1 VAEVA
6 EVASRTAA
14 PAGSVAVSDG
24 TDITGSANLTWDD
37 VGNSLGLAAAEN
49 GGGTIEAIG
58 VGGQLFIRAHA
69 GDATHVGGEVS
80 ITSGASNGYNG
91 GSISV
96 KTGDDTGGGDA
107 GGIVIETGF
116 ATDGASGDIDIR
128 VDPNDLSGT
137 GGNVLIQAG
146 TGQTG
151 SGGDVFISA
160 GSAVTSGTNGSV
172 QILDGSGHSIEMNP
186 SGMFLLG
193 GVVILDSLPTADP
206 VNAGPG
212 VERHR
217 HAEGERRIDA
227 VQVQEASRLHVR
239 QPSPH
244 SSALRQ
250 GVWQEAPDQGP
261 ADQGQEEQ
269 AQVVRPQKLVIAGQQ
284 YEVRWVSDPTSGLAR
299 HANPNQVGHTDSD
312 IGVMAVRTHDTTPTQ
327 ERDTLLHE
335 VIHACL
341 ELTYLDASLDHFKTK
356 EAAERIVSVLS
367 THLLDTLRRN
377 DGLVSYLVGD
387 DWQAVSNTRNGMD
400 DLGNPMPFSVPQR

>member
-1 VAEVA
+1 MTEINPGDVRRVSGSFTNPAGVATDPTTISVRWRHHRGTETTWVYGTDTQVVRDSAGVFHADIPITVSGLYYYKFEGTGAVQAAEEGTFLAETFFESVA
-6 EVASRTAA
+6 PSTLTGPLRLYTGTTDPTTGAGVPAAIGSVYSRTLLGSESVWVKTGAA
-14 PAGSVAVSDG
+14 DTAWTQAGAAGGGGITNTAPTGSIGVSDG
-24 TDITGSANLTWDD
+24 TNITGSANLTWDD
-37 VGNSLGLAAAEN
+37 VGNTLGLAAAEN

-80 ITSGASNGYNG
+80 ITSGVSNGYNG

-193 GVVILDSLPTADP
+193 GVVILDSLPPADP
-206 VNAGPG
+206 VNLGQLWNDTGTLKISAG
-212 VERHR
+212 
-217 HAEGERRIDA
+217 
-227 VQVQEASRLHVR
+227 
-239 QPSPH
+239 
-244 SSALRQ
+244 
-250 GVWQEAPDQGP
+250 
-261 ADQGQEEQ
+261 
-269 AQVVRPQKLVIAGQQ
+269 
-284 YEVRWVSDPTSGLAR
+284 
-299 HANPNQVGHTDSD
+299 
-312 IGVMAVRTHDTTPTQ
+312 
-327 ERDTLLHE
+327 
-335 VIHACL
+335 
-341 ELTYLDASLDHFKTK
+341 
-356 EAAERIVSVLS
+356 
-367 THLLDTLRRN
+367 
-377 DGLVSYLVGD
+377 
-387 DWQAVSNTRNGMD
+387 
-400 DLGNPMPFSVPQR
+400 

>member
-1 VAEVA
+1 MALTLRESVDAEQTYLELLGADALRADSIYSIDDEWIYVRGVYSVPGHPTYRQLTVERA
-6 EVASRTAA
+6 FLGTAAAAHTRNAALAVVTLGAGGAGGGGITNTA

-37 VGNSLGLAAAEN
+37 VGNVLGLAAAEN

-206 VNAGPG
+206 VNAG
-212 VERHR
+212 
-217 HAEGERRIDA
+217 
-227 VQVQEASRLHVR
+227 QVWNDTGTLKV
-239 QPSPH
+239 
-244 SSALRQ
+244 SA
-250 GVWQEAPDQGP
+250 G
-261 ADQGQEEQ
+261 
-269 AQVVRPQKLVIAGQQ
+269 
-284 YEVRWVSDPTSGLAR
+284 
-299 HANPNQVGHTDSD
+299 
-312 IGVMAVRTHDTTPTQ
+312 
-327 ERDTLLHE
+327 
-335 VIHACL
+335 
-341 ELTYLDASLDHFKTK
+341 
-356 EAAERIVSVLS
+356 
-367 THLLDTLRRN
+367 
-377 DGLVSYLVGD
+377 
-387 DWQAVSNTRNGMD
+387 
-400 DLGNPMPFSVPQR
+400 